1 MAKAKNPSSDTV
13 IAESSPAENTLSRRT
28 TPSKRAVNALLSK
41 AKEIKR
47 DFMEAVESEA
57 NGDSDT
63 MAMRRES
70 LALNL
75 QVISM
80 QVRKLQILFVD
91 AQ

>member
-1 MAKAKNPSSDTV
+1 
-13 IAESSPAENTLSRRT
+13 
-28 TPSKRAVNALLSK
+28 
-41 AKEIKR
+41 
-47 DFMEAVESEA
+47 MEAVESEA